1 MNPCGVDASITTLV
15 DMMVSPGYPPV
26 VVAGIG
32 TEVSAG
38 IRVGNELSVGEEFKI
53 DILRDQCRQDSTILE
68 ELVRAFII
76 GIPRTSNELTG

>member
-1 MNPCGVDASITTLV
+1 MNPCGVDASITTSV
-15 DMMVSPGYPPV
+15 DMMVSPGYPSV
-26 VVAGIG
+26 VVAGID

-53 DILRDQCRQDSTILE
+53 DRLRDQCRQDSTILE